1 MDDHATHEPPLWLL
15 QTGQCGDDAQ
25 GLALGE
31 ALGRPFTVKPARDA
45 DSLVPP
51 WPAVVIS
58 AGRHG
63 EAAVRELRR
72 RAGTAPVRF
81 VHVGRPYHSHA
92 REFDLVVTTP
102 DYRVPPAPNVL
113 EIPLPLHRV
122 TPARLAEGR
131 RRWGPCLTHLPAPYV
146 ALLVGGAGSGRYS
159 LDRTVALRLARAASG
174 LAARRGGSLLVTTSH
189 RTPPGIADAIEAHL
203 TAPSAFHRWRPG
215 LPDDNP
221 YFGYLG
227 LASEIVVTGDSVS
240 MLAEAAATGRPV
252 HLFDLEPRGAEAL
265 LSGRDLLVWMRT
277 RLHEAAQSCLP
288 RRLRRDIRVI
298 HARLLA
304 GGRVVRLG
312 EGAVRTSATLPDY
325 GPVVAERVLSLLTSG
340 PVPIIRSVGDRP
352 RSATVGWALRRLP
365 GPSTPARA
373 AGTAA

>member
-1 MDDHATHEPPLWLL
+1 M
-15 QTGQCGDDAQ
+15 
-25 GLALGE
+25 
-31 ALGRPFTVKPARDA
+31 
-45 DSLVPP
+45 
-51 WPAVVIS
+51 
-58 AGRHG
+58 
-63 EAAVRELRR
+63 
-72 RAGTAPVRF
+72 
-81 VHVGRPYHSHA
+81 
-92 REFDLVVTTP
+92 
-102 DYRVPPAPNVL
+102 
-113 EIPLPLHRV
+113 

-189 RTPPGIADAIEAHL
+189 RTPPGIADALEAHL

-227 LASEIVVTGDSVS
+227 LATSSWS
-240 MLAEAAATGRPV
+240 PATASRCWPRRPRPGRPV

-265 LSGRDLLVWMRT
+265 LSGRDLLAWLRT

-312 EGAVRTSATLPDY
+312 EGAVRTSATTLPDY
-325 GPVVAERVLSLLTSG
+325 GPAVAERVL
-340 PVPIIRSVGDRP
+340 
-352 RSATVGWALRRLP
+352 AC
-365 GPSTPARA
+365 
-373 AGTAA
+373 